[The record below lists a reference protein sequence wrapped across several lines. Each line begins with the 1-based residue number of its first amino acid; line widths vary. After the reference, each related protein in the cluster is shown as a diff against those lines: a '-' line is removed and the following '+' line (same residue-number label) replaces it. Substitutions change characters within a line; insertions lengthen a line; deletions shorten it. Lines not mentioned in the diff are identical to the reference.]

1 MNLNIGLIKLDQQGG
16 DVYLLHQVLSAFGLV
31 VSNKEVSIGKAGKDT
46 QRKVRELQKQL
57 GIRPLRNS
65 SLLDEKT
72 IIAIE
77 KEMLSKGFLSSR
89 SSFTASGTVTLAN
102 GKVKKQQQLIA
113 YDLDLKGV
121 GLYRDLKTL
130 AELLKHNTKGGFEY
144 LGKAITDSKGHYSFT
159 FFEFQYA
166 RAEGGKGEKA
176 DIVVFAIDDKKN
188 IVGRSQLV
196 NLDSYDLKGFVRG
209 VDIVLDNQKEDRSEY
224 QILIDTLSPFLKQNN
239 MGSFAEIANSAEQL
253 AFTASEL
260 DLNLS
265 HLTILA
271 DVYLLLAQEAKLAKV
286 LELLYGLGRQD
297 ITLSWEVLFKKKR
310 DELQTAI
317 GNSVDIVRSLNCFSR
332 ASRRVNCR
340 NAVCAMPVLFFRLF
354 LGSALSASSNLR
366 RACAIQPTRMHSS
379 DAKA

>member
-271 DVYLLLAQEAKLAKV
+271 E
-286 LELLYGLGRQD
+286 
-297 ITLSWEVLFKKKR
+297 
-310 DELQTAI
+310 
-317 GNSVDIVRSLNCFSR
+317 
-332 ASRRVNCR
+332 
-340 NAVCAMPVLFFRLF
+340 
-354 LGSALSASSNLR
+354 
-366 RACAIQPTRMHSS
+366 
-379 DAKA
+379 